1 MVSRE
6 FKFQNVARIEQAK
19 QYKKEKLKE
28 KIEFDIVR
36 SEQIEKDKKEML
48 GIRVSM
54 RKQADE
60 QRREMVKT
68 VE

>member
-1 MVSRE
+1 MVTRE
-6 FKFQNVARIEQAK
+6 FKFQNVARIDQANK
-19 QYKKEKLKE
+19 YKKEKLKE
-28 KIEFDIVR
+28 KIEFNIAR
-36 SEQIEKDKKEML
+36 SEQIETDKKEML

>member
-1 MVSRE
+1 
-6 FKFQNVARIEQAK
+6 
-19 QYKKEKLKE
+19 LKE
-28 KIEFDIVR
+28 KIEFNIAR
-36 SEQIEKDKKEML
+36 SEQIETDKKEML

-60 QRREMVKT
+60 QRRDMVKT